1 MCPHPESASFR
12 RHYFRGKL
20 AEDALLFAL
29 RRLPTLGLGGVAHA
43 ALGRIHR
50 DTLQRLRGLPV
61 PAVRDLA
68 PPRHLG
74 VARGDT
80 FVTAYDPAWP
90 KLYELEAG
98 LVKRALG
105 ERLGAVFH
113 IGSTA
118 VPGLAAKP
126 IVDIAVALWPE
137 SFEREYS
144 GAIGALARIGYR
156 YLGYRPGLGG
166 HYLEKGP
173 APIRTHAIQLHPADG
188 GELAGLLRFR
198 DQLRRNPALAAE
210 YQAIKHGL
218 ATRTGGDRRIY
229 LWYKAHWMNDLL
241 LERREPRGWSRWL
254 LANPPPSFYWMHLRR
269 RPRRRWGRA

>member
-1 MCPHPESASFR
+1 MSPHPEGSSFR

-20 AEDALLFAL
+20 AEDAALFAL
-29 RRLPTLGLGGVAHA
+29 RRLTTLGLAGAGHA
-43 ALGRIHR
+43 ALERVHR
-50 DTLQRLRGLPV
+50 ETLRRLRGLPL
-61 PAVRDLA
+61 PDPCDLP
-68 PPRHLG
+68 PPRQLG
-74 VARGDT
+74 VARADT
-80 FVTAYDPAWP
+80 FVTAYDSAWP
-90 KLYELEAG
+90 KFYEFEAG
-98 LVKRALG
+98 LIKRALG
-105 ERLGAVFH
+105 ERLSAVFH

-126 IVDIAVALWPE
+126 IIDVAVALWPE
-137 SFEREYS
+137 SFEREWPEVV
-144 GAIGALARIGYR
+144 GALARIGYR

-173 APIRTHAIQLHPADG
+173 LPVRTHAIQLHPADG

-198 DQLRRNPALAAE
+198 DELRRNQALAAE

-218 ATRTGGDRRIY
+218 AARVGDRRIY

-241 LERREPRGWSRWL
+241 LERQDRPSWSHWL
-254 LANPPPSFYWMHLRR
+254 FAHPPPSFYWMHLRR